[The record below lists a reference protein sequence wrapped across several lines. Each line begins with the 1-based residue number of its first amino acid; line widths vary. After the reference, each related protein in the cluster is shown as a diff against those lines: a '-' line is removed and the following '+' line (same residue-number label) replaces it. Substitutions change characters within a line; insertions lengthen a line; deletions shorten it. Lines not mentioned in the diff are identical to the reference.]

1 MSSLGLV
8 LLGALAVI
16 VGALIPIQAATNAAM
31 SRVIGSVAIT
41 SLALFAIGGH
51 MKPIEEIL
59 RVGVAIE
66 VDVMKRVT
74 IARQELLDAQRAGA
88 IPLANQHDVTITA
101 GDQLDAAEDERP
113 HEDLAQL
120 GIRLDKS
127 EQLFTGELDHLARR
141 DGPNPRQSSATRQHG
156 ALRR

>member
-1 MSSLGLV
+1 
-8 LLGALAVI
+8 
-16 VGALIPIQAATNAAM
+16 
-31 SRVIGSVAIT
+31 
-41 SLALFAIGGH
+41 

-66 VDVMKRVT
+66 VDVMKRVA

-88 IPLANQHDVTITA
+88 MRRANQHDVTISA

-120 GIRLDKS
+120 GIRLDES
-127 EQLFTGELDHLARR
+127 EQLFPSELDRLAKR
-141 DGPNPRQSSATRQHG
+141 DGLNPRQTWATSQHG
-156 ALRR
+156 AFAGELPGA